1 MGSGA
6 SAKKLL
12 CWKHS
17 GHGQVDFKAA
27 LTNSCNVFFCHIGL
41 KTGPDAIEMMAH
53 RFALGSAT
61 GLEFQGE
68 KAGLIPG
75 RTMFKS
81 GRRHWF
87 DGDTLNM
94 SIGQGTILF
103 TPMQAAQMISVVA
116 NRGKVYRPRMVRE
129 IRLPS
134 KELFVASA
142 PELLSEFT
150 LSAPTWDFLDDAL
163 ISVVENGTG
172 QECKIAGVRIAGK
185 TGTAQNPH
193 GKDHAWFVA
202 FAPVEKPRVAV
213 AVLIEHG
220 IHGATA
226 AAPIARRVILAALAD
241 QLSADQVK
249 SVAPHPEASGD

>member
-1 MGSGA
+1 
-6 SAKKLL
+6 
-12 CWKHS
+12 
-17 GHGQVDFKAA
+17 
-27 LTNSCNVFFCHIGL
+27 
-41 KTGPDAIEMMAH
+41 
-53 RFALGSAT
+53 
-61 GLEFQGE
+61 
-68 KAGLIPG
+68 
-75 RTMFKS
+75 
-81 GRRHWF
+81 
-87 DGDTLNM
+87 
-94 SIGQGTILF
+94 
-103 TPMQAAQMISVVA
+103 MQAAQMISVVA

-129 IRLPS
+129 IRLPN

-150 LSAPTWDFLDDAL
+150 LSQPTWDFLDDAL
-163 ISVVENGTG
+163 VSVVESGTG
-172 QECKIAGVRIAGK
+172 QECKIAGVRIGGK

-213 AVLIEHG
+213 AVMIEHG

-241 QLSADQVK
+241 QLSPDQVK